1 VTFGEFG
8 SWDDY
13 RAEADGL
20 DTFFF
25 LATVIVMMVIMFNL
39 IVAIF
44 TDTYD
49 EMKENERAIELKML
63 NEVIREL
70 ENWHRFWRGLVYGRP
85 ANEPSHLVYVEY
97 ELRPY
102 VNWGGKVQATHKTI
116 GNSL

>member
-1 VTFGEFG
+1 
-8 SWDDY
+8 
-13 RAEADGL
+13 
-20 DTFFF
+20 
-25 LATVIVMMVIMFNL
+25 MMIIMFNL

-70 ENWHRFWRGLVYGRP
+70 ENWHRHWSDP
-85 ANEPSHLVYVEY
+85 DNEPSHLVYVEY

-102 VNWGGKVQATHKTI
+102 VNWAGKVEATHKTVAS
-116 GNSL
+116 SLEALGDSVEQKLEEMERRFNLQLD